1 MVKIEEIATAALAG
15 ESLLVRALVQEF
27 LRDHPQ
33 LAQIPQPQSQDERIL
48 ALAAGFVELL
58 AARRQQPAPGWTAQ
72 IGAVAEP
79 IFLVKAAQQMRRLRE
94 LCLAESPEPLRR
106 RQLYAL
112 PEYLDYA

>member
-1 MVKIEEIATAALAG
+1 MAKLEEIAAAALAG
-15 ESLLVRALVQEF
+15 ESLQVRALVQEF
-27 LRDHPQ
+27 LREHPQ
-33 LAQIPQPQSQDERIL
+33 LAQIPQPQSHDERIL
-48 ALAAGFVELL
+48 AVAAGFLELL
-58 AARRQQPAPGWTAQ
+58 AARRQQSAPSWTGQ

-79 IFLVKAAQQMRRLRE
+79 IFLVKAAQHMRRLRE